1 MLISGWQQALAVV
14 VMVIPGFVYQL
25 VRTQFR
31 GPTPDDRDLGA
42 RVLRAL
48 AISALLALV
57 YTAALGPFIEDWVFH
72 PQKPVQNVRGAAL
85 LVLLLVFIIPAI
97 VAIGLHVR
105 AVSKLYPEL
114 PLRQKFQV
122 YDPTPTAWD
131 YASSRIGPG
140 YVRVLTKDGIW
151 VGGYAGPQSF
161 FTSYPEIREIYV
173 EQAWSLDDDGEF
185 QKPIEGSAGQWIRCE
200 DVTIVQFLLPEQED
214 AVEHDDASD
223 GADTVD

>member
-1 MLISGWQQALAVV
+1 
-14 VMVIPGFVYQL
+14 MVIPGFVYQG

-31 GPTPDDRDLGA
+31 GPTPDDRELGA

-48 AISALLALV
+48 AMSALLALIYAV
-57 YTAALGPFIEDWVFH
+57 VLGPFIKDWVLN
-72 PQKPVQNVRGAAL
+72 PQKPVENIRGAAL
-85 LVLLLVFIIPAI
+85 LVLTLVFVIPA
-97 VAIGLHVR
+97 VAAIGLHVR
-105 AVSKLYPEL
+105 AMGKLYPEL

-161 FTSYPEIREIYV
+161 FTSYPESREIYV

-185 QKPIEGSAGQWIRCE
+185 QAPIEGSAGQWIRCD
-200 DVTIVQFLLPEQED
+200 DVSIVQFLLPQRD
-214 AVEHDDASD
+214 DVVKHDDAA
-223 GADTVD
+223 GAADTVD